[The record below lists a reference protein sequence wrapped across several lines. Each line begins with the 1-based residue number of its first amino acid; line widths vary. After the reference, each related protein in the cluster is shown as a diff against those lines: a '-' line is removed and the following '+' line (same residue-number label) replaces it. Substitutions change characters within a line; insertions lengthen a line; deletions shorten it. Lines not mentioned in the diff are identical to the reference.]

1 MTVNVSVALTNA
13 APRGGLFVVEV
24 YFTQQLSRYARFQRM
39 LAGFTKVAVPANGG
53 ASATV
58 SVSFADMAHYDPV
71 AKTMFLE
78 QGGYTFSVCTSS
90 DSATC
95 AKANTH
101 DVVIP
106 QTYTGL

>member
-1 MTVNVSVALTNA
+1 MTVNVSVSLSNTAS
-13 APRGGLFVVEV
+13 RGGLFVVEV
-24 YFTQQLSRYARFQRM
+24 YFSQQLSRYARFQRM
-39 LAGFTKVAVPANGG
+39 LAGFVKVVVPANGE
-53 ASATV
+53 ANATV
-58 SVSFADMAHYDPV
+58 SVSFADMAHFDPI

-78 QGGYTFSVCTSS
+78 SGTYTFFVCTSS
-90 DSATC
+90 DAASC